1 MLDKTILWVS
11 VKWTH
16 NNSMFI
22 CPLSYYSCVMFRG
35 QVERK
40 ASNIK
45 QLLVYSDR
53 NVIVAINTE
62 CLHLFTDNSPR
73 VSLKTQNY
81 MESNYLSLSLHQIGY
96 HAISYI

>member
-1 MLDKTILWVS
+1 
-11 VKWTH
+11 
-16 NNSMFI
+16 
-22 CPLSYYSCVMFRG
+22 MFRG